1 MKLSLCNEV
10 LAPWPWRRQCD
21 VAAALGYAGLEL
33 APYTVEPEAPHRLSS
48 RRIKAL
54 RKTAADAGVAV
65 SGLHWLLLAPKGL
78 SITAADK
85 ARRARTLEVMHGL
98 VELCA
103 ELGGDVLVH
112 GSPAQRRLPKGK
124 GAETARQRG
133 IEALSAVAETATK
146 CGVTYCIEPLAPPA
160 ANFVTS
166 LAEAAAIVDQVASP
180 GLRTMIDCCA
190 VANTPGEPPVPE
202 LIARYLRSG
211 HMAHIQ
217 LNDGNRRGP
226 GQGTD
231 DFASIL
237 RALRRYR
244 YDGWMAVEPL
254 VYRPDG
260 PTTAAFSA
268 GYIKGLLAGL
278 GGTA

>member
-1 MKLSLCNEV
+1 MRLSLCNEV
-10 LAPWPWRRQCD
+10 LAPWSWRRQCD
-21 VAAALGYAGLEL
+21 VAAELGYEGLEL
-33 APYTVEPEAPHRLSS
+33 APYTVETETPHRLSS
-48 RRIKAL
+48 RRVRAL
-54 RKTAADAGVAV
+54 RKTASDAGVAV

-85 ARRARTLEVMHGL
+85 AQRARTLEVMHGL

-103 ELGGDVLVH
+103 ELGGEVLVH

-124 GAETARQRG
+124 GEAAARRRA
-133 IEALSAVAETATK
+133 IDALADVAETATR
-146 CGVTYCIEPLAPPA
+146 CGVVYCIEPLAPSM
-160 ANFVTS
+160 ANFASS
-166 LAEAAAIVDQVASP
+166 LAEAAGIVDEVNSP

-190 VANTPGEPPVPE
+190 VANTPGEPPVAD
-202 LIARYLRSG
+202 LVARYWRSG

-217 LNDGNRRGP
+217 LNDGNKRGP
-226 GQGTD
+226 GQGDD

-244 YDGWMAVEPL
+244 YDGWMAVEPFI
-254 VYRPDG
+254 YRPDG
-260 PTTAAFSA
+260 PTTAAVSA

-278 GGTA
+278 GGSK

>member
-1 MKLSLCNEV
+1 M
-10 LAPWPWRRQCD
+10 
-21 VAAALGYAGLEL
+21 AAELGYEGLEL
-33 APYTVEPEAPHRLSS
+33 APYTVETETPHRLSS
-48 RRIKAL
+48 RRVRAL
-54 RKTAADAGVAV
+54 RKTASDAGVAV

-85 ARRARTLEVMHGL
+85 AQRARTLEVMHGL

-103 ELGGDVLVH
+103 ELGGEVLVH

-124 GAETARQRG
+124 GEAAARRRA
-133 IEALSAVAETATK
+133 IDALADVAETATR
-146 CGVTYCIEPLAPPA
+146 CGVVYCIEPLAPSM
-160 ANFVTS
+160 ANFASS
-166 LAEAAAIVDQVASP
+166 LAEAAGIVDEVNSP

-190 VANTPGEPPVPE
+190 VANTPGEPPVAD
-202 LIARYLRSG
+202 LVARYWRSG

-217 LNDGNRRGP
+217 LNDGNKRGP
-226 GQGTD
+226 GQGDD

-244 YDGWMAVEPL
+244 YDGWMAVEPFI
-254 VYRPDG
+254 YRPDG
-260 PTTAAFSA
+260 PTTAAVSA

-278 GGTA
+278 GGSK